1 MFGDP
6 ELSRNMSPTV
16 QNAAMSRLLER
27 VKDLDEQVARLRL
40 FNQALWE
47 LLCERGGMDRAEL
60 EQRICEI
67 DGRDGKVDG
76 RMSEM
81 PLKCPQCNRISNSR
95 RGKCIYC
102 NLEFERDTVV

>member
-6 ELSRNMSPTV
+6 ELARGNASTS

-47 LLCERGGMDRAEL
+47 MLCEKHGLSKTDL
-60 EQRICEI
+60 EQRILEI
-67 DGRDGKVDG
+67 DGRDGRVDG
-76 RMSEM
+76 RMGEV
-81 PLKCPQCNRISNSR
+81 PLQCPQCGRVSNSR

-102 NLEFERDTVV
+102 SLEFERDTVV